1 MPKKNQHKVRKVLEY
16 LLPLAVVLAVSIFIW
31 KYVQEVDLF
40 TKIHIDI
47 TGNEFVYDATI
58 TENIQSYITGSVFE
72 IDLEGIQ
79 SAVSEI
85 EYVETVQISR
95 VLPNTLVLQVVE
107 RSPILLINVHEENF
121 LLDKQGK
128 LLKAGKRSVGY
139 FPVPLITIPPEFESE
154 LTTTE
159 CISNFFDFILNTYPG
174 FYNNLSE
181 VIIQDDL
188 WIFYSDHKTR
198 IYARPEKLLTQ
209 FTVLKHFEQTVYPLR
224 KIRDYSYIDLTIENQ
239 VVVKEKYGTL

>member
-1 MPKKNQHKVRKVLEY
+1 MPKKKQPKVKQVIEN
-16 LLPLAVVLAVSIFIW
+16 LLSLAVILVVSTFIW

-40 TKIHIDI
+40 TNIHIDI
-47 TGNEFVYDATI
+47 NGNEFVYESTI
-58 TENIQSYITGSVFE
+58 SETIQPYIIGSVFE
-72 IDLEGIQ
+72 IDLDGIQ

-85 EYVETVQISR
+85 KFIETVQISR

-107 RSPILLINVHEENF
+107 RSPLLLININEENF
-121 LLDKQGK
+121 LLDKKGE
-128 LLKAGKRSVGY
+128 LLKAGNRSIGY
-139 FPVPLITIPPEFESE
+139 FPVPLITIPSEFESE

-159 CISNFFDFILNTYPG
+159 NISNFFDFILKSYPG

-181 VIIQDDL
+181 VKIQDDQ

-198 IYARPEKLLTQ
+198 IYVRPEKLLTQ
-209 FTVLKHFEQTVYPLR
+209 FTVLKHFERTVYPQR

-239 VVVKEKYGTL
+239 VVVKEKYRKG